1 MIIKLQQFIFKQL
14 NQPIITSKVSGIYYQ
29 VTSNSYFPYIYVGDF
44 ISKDISTKDREYFE
58 ISFKLQIY
66 FRDKNLKT
74 MLELAKLI
82 KQLLFSEEMMIKSTE
97 VRIQK
102 QIDGVTEQ
110 IIMLFKAKL
119 KGDYH
124 V

>member
-14 NQPIITSKVSGIYYQ
+14 NQPIITSKVTGIYYQ
-29 VTSNSYFPYIYVGDF
+29 ITSNSYFPYIYVGDF

-82 KQLLFSEEMMIKSTE
+82 KQLLSSEEMMIKSTE
-97 VRIQK
+97 VRIQQ